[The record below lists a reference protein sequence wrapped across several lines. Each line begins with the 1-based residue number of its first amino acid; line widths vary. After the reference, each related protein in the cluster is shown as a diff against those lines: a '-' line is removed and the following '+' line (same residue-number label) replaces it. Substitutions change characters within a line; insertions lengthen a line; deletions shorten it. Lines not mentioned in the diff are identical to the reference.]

1 MKLLIVSDIH
11 ANWPALRAVLET
23 ESDSDDILCLGDLV
37 HYGPLPAEC
46 VAWARQ
52 MLPAGWVLQGDHDRV
67 AAWRGSP
74 HCCWPQDAPLWAATA
89 TFTRELLAQEFKEF
103 LSAIPVRSSFE
114 LKGAKCVACHA
125 SPTYPISGQLG
136 SDTSA
141 ALWAAELAVA
151 DNPDFLFLG
160 HTHLRMNQRFYNTVV
175 VNPGSV
181 GRPKHGDAQAAYAIW
196 EDGQVTLRSV
206 AYDVDETIRAYAGLR
221 LDELTTRLLCAGLFL
236 GKEVSPDLLEDV
248 VEH

>member
-37 HYGPLPAEC
+37 HYGPQPAEC

-67 AAWRGSP
+67 AAWGGSP
-74 HCCWPQDAPLWAATA
+74 HCCWPQDAPLWEATRM
-89 TFTRELLAQEFKEF
+89 FTSKMLAQEFKEF

-125 SPTYPISGQLG
+125 SPTYPISGQLT
-136 SDTSA
+136 SDTPA
-141 ALWAAELAVA
+141 ALWEAELAVA
-151 DNPDFLFLG
+151 EQPEFLFLG
-160 HTHLRMNQRFYNTVV
+160 HTHLPMKRQIGNTLV

-196 EDGQVTLRSV
+196 EDGQVKLRSV
-206 AYDVDETIRAYAGLR
+206 VYDVDETIRAYAGLG
-221 LDELTTRLLCAGLFL
+221 LDEQTARLLRGGLLL
-236 GKEVSPDLLEDV
+236 GKEVRPDLLEDAV
-248 VEH
+248 GH

>member
-37 HYGPLPAEC
+37 HYGPHPAEC

-67 AAWRGSP
+67 AAWGGRP
-74 HCCWPQDAPLWAATA
+74 RCFWAQDEPLVEATRA
-89 TFTRELLAQEFKEF
+89 LTSELLAQELKEF

-125 SPTYPISGQLG
+125 SPTYPISGQL
-136 SDTSA
+136 STDSPA
-141 ALWAAELAVA
+141 FVWEAELATA
-151 DNPDFLFLG
+151 DHPDFLFLG
-160 HTHLRMNQRFYNTVV
+160 HTHLPMKERIGKTLVI
-175 VNPGSV
+175 NPGSV

-196 EDGQVTLRSV
+196 QDGQVALRSV
-206 AYDVDETIRAYAGLR
+206 VYDVDETIRAYAGLG
-221 LDELTTRLLCAGLFL
+221 LDELTVRLLRAGLLL
-236 GKEVSPDLLEDV
+236 GQEVSPDLLEDP